1 MYRQIRGGNVFD
13 RRLLRNFDWLL
24 LILVCTI
31 VAVSLLIITSTTI
44 NITGDPLYFAK
55 RQLIRFAVGFVA
67 MLFILSIDY
76 TYFFRLA
83 PIMYLAIVA
92 MLVAVLFIG
101 SKGGGAQRWIDL
113 GFFELQPSEFAKLG
127 IIISLARLLSA
138 QEGNFEDMSSA
149 IPAFFHVALPMGLVF
164 LQPDLGTSLVFT
176 VILFGMLYMA
186 GLRVQHLLTYA
197 GIGLAIG
204 APALWLLLK
213 DYQKKRLIIFINP
226 YLDPLND
233 GYQIIQ
239 SLIAVGSGGLQGKG
253 LFAPGTQNALNFL
266 LEQHT
271 DFVFSAYAEATGFVG
286 SVILILLYTF
296 LILRILR
303 LAFLAK
309 DTFGMLV
316 CIGVAVMMTFHILV
330 NIGMTIG
337 IMPVTGIPLPFMSY
351 GGSSLMMNMMA
362 IGVVLNIGMRRQ
374 KLMF

>member
-1 MYRQIRGGNVFD
+1 MFD

-24 LILVCTI
+24 LLTVCAI
-31 VAVSLLIITSTTI
+31 VAISLLIITSTTI

-76 TYFFRLA
+76 TYLHRFAPYIYLTVLA
-83 PIMYLAIVA
+83 LLI
-92 MLVAVLFIG
+92 AVLFVG
-101 SKGGGAQRWIDL
+101 SDGGGAQRWIDL

-127 IIISLARLLSA
+127 IIISMARLLSA
-138 QEGNFEDMSSA
+138 QEGDFEGMASLL
-149 IPAFFHVALPMGLVF
+149 PAFFHVALPMGLIF
-164 LQPDLGTSLVFT
+164 MQPDLGTSLVFT
-176 VILFGMLYMA
+176 AISFGMLYMA
-186 GLRVQHLLTYA
+186 GAKVQHLMTYA
-197 GIGLAIG
+197 GIGLAVG
-204 APALWLLLK
+204 LPALWFTLK
-213 DYQKKRLIIFINP
+213 DYQKMRLIIFTNP

-239 SLIAVGSGGLQGKG
+239 SLIAVGSGGLVGKG

-271 DFVFSAYAEATGFVG
+271 DFVFSAYAEATGLLG
-286 SVILILLYTF
+286 SVLLVLLYAF
-296 LILRILR
+296 LILRIIR
-303 LAFLAK
+303 LAAQAK

-316 CIGVAVMMTFHILV
+316 CIGVAIMMTFHILV

-351 GGSSLMMNMMA
+351 GGSSLLMNMMA

>member
-1 MYRQIRGGNVFD
+1 MFD

-24 LILVCTI
+24 LLTVCAI
-31 VAVSLLIITSTTI
+31 VAISLLIITSTTI

-55 RQLIRFAVGFVA
+55 RQLVRFVVGFVA

-76 TYFFRLA
+76 TYFYRFS
-83 PIMYLAIVA
+83 PFIYLAILA
-92 MLVAVLFIG
+92 LLAAVLFVG
-101 SKGGGAQRWIDL
+101 SDGGGAQRWIDL

-138 QEGNFEDMSSA
+138 QEGSFEDMFSV
-149 IPAFFHVALPMGLVF
+149 IPAFIHVGIPMGLIF
-164 LQPDLGTSLVFT
+164 LQPDLGTSLVFI
-176 VILFGMLYMA
+176 VILFAMLYMA
-186 GLRVQHLLTYA
+186 GANVQHLATYA
-197 GIGLAIG
+197 AIGLAIG
-204 APALWLLLK
+204 VPTLWFTLK
-213 DYQKKRLIIFINP
+213 DYQKMRLIIFTNP

-239 SLIAVGSGGLQGKG
+239 SLIAVGSGGLAGKG

-266 LEQHT
+266 LEHHT
-271 DFVFSAYAEATGFVG
+271 DFIFSAYAEATGLIG
-286 SVILILLYTF
+286 SVLLILLYAL
-296 LILRILR
+296 LILRIIR
-303 LAFLAK
+303 LAYQAK
-309 DTFGMLV
+309 DSFGMLV
-316 CIGVAVMMTFHILV
+316 CIGVAVMMMFHILV

-351 GGSSLMMNMMA
+351 GGSSLLMNMMA

>member
-1 MYRQIRGGNVFD
+1 MFD

-55 RQLIRFAVGFVA
+55 RQLIRFVVGFVA

-164 LQPDLGTSLVFT
+164 LQPDLGTSLVFI

-337 IMPVTGIPLPFMSY
+337 IMPVTGVPLPFMSY